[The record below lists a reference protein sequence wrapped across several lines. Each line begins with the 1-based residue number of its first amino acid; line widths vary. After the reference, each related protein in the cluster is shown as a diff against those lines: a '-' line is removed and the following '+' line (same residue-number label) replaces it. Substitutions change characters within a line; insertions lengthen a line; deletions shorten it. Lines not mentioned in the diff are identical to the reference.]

1 MTLEFSRLNLEKYS
15 NIKFHENPS
24 GGSRV
29 VPCRW
34 TDRRTDG
41 RTEEEKVRQTCRSTW
56 SHLHFSKAPTQNA
69 IRSYTTPKND
79 RLLGRNTQS
88 TYLYISHSK
97 VASNKVLLLHTHR
110 FGHNDANDKE

>member
-1 MTLEFSRLNLEKYS
+1 MKIRPVGVELFRADGQTEGRA
-15 NIKFHENPS
+15 
-24 GGSRV
+24 
-29 VPCRW
+29 
-34 TDRRTDG
+34 DG
-41 RTEEEKVRQTCRSTW
+41 RTEEEKARQTCRNILA
-56 SHLHFSKAPTQNA
+56 HLHFCKAPTQNA

-79 RLLGRNTQS
+79 RVLGRNTQC